1 MYKLKSVYATISFE
15 RNKIN
20 LLVVE
25 HAKNDKIN
33 CLYYNSVEHNYLD
46 ENISFINYDHLV
58 DKLRTLVRGA
68 DNFLGINIKRYIV
81 NISCLPIKS
90 IQGRSPESLVF
101 DTLTEEHL
109 HNYVNKLTL
118 AKRDENQY
126 ALHVYATGWYL
137 DGQYTPQFPEGSN
150 GKKISFDY
158 VGIISQRRI
167 IDQFVDLLKQVG
179 GKTLAVTCNSLCL
192 GVPVNGGGID
202 GVVVDIKTTSTIIN
216 LYNKYG
222 EIKAVTTIPKGSNWY
237 LNETKKLLG
246 INPEV
251 NLAPMIEALDT
262 IADVN
267 EETVLLHKHSCEF
280 LTIQEADVHSL
291 STALKITS
299 KRLFK
304 EVEQMLGDMRTKC
317 HSNFNKVYLNIVES
331 LVYAFKEACPR
342 NTIDDLPIEVLTN
355 TVVGLED
362 YAANNMLAAISYIH
376 NLQSQSDEY
385 HTYSIDPFVSQK
397 AANYQFKQHLWT
409 RLGIISTRWA
419 AKLGE

>member
-126 ALHVYATGWYL
+126 ALHVYATG
-137 DGQYTPQFPEGSN
+137 
-150 GKKISFDY
+150 
-158 VGIISQRRI
+158 
-167 IDQFVDLLKQVG
+167 
-179 GKTLAVTCNSLCL
+179 
-192 GVPVNGGGID
+192 
-202 GVVVDIKTTSTIIN
+202 
-216 LYNKYG
+216 
-222 EIKAVTTIPKGSNWY
+222 
-237 LNETKKLLG
+237 
-246 INPEV
+246 
-251 NLAPMIEALDT
+251 
-262 IADVN
+262 
-267 EETVLLHKHSCEF
+267 
-280 LTIQEADVHSL
+280 
-291 STALKITS
+291 
-299 KRLFK
+299 
-304 EVEQMLGDMRTKC
+304 
-317 HSNFNKVYLNIVES
+317 
-331 LVYAFKEACPR
+331 
-342 NTIDDLPIEVLTN
+342 
-355 TVVGLED
+355 
-362 YAANNMLAAISYIH
+362 
-376 NLQSQSDEY
+376 
-385 HTYSIDPFVSQK
+385 
-397 AANYQFKQHLWT
+397 
-409 RLGIISTRWA
+409 
-419 AKLGE
+419 

>member
-1 MYKLKSVYATISFE
+1 
-15 RNKIN
+15 
-20 LLVVE
+20 
-25 HAKNDKIN
+25 
-33 CLYYNSVEHNYLD
+33 
-46 ENISFINYDHLV
+46 
-58 DKLRTLVRGA
+58 
-68 DNFLGINIKRYIV
+68 
-81 NISCLPIKS
+81 
-90 IQGRSPESLVF
+90 
-101 DTLTEEHL
+101 
-109 HNYVNKLTL
+109 
-118 AKRDENQY
+118 
-126 ALHVYATGWYL
+126 
-137 DGQYTPQFPEGSN
+137 
-150 GKKISFDY
+150 
-158 VGIISQRRI
+158 
-167 IDQFVDLLKQVG
+167 
-179 GKTLAVTCNSLCL
+179 
-192 GVPVNGGGID
+192 
-202 GVVVDIKTTSTIIN
+202 
-216 LYNKYG
+216 
-222 EIKAVTTIPKGSNWY
+222 
-237 LNETKKLLG
+237 
-246 INPEV
+246 
-251 NLAPMIEALDT
+251 MIEALDT

-397 AANYQFKQHLWT
+397 AANYQFKQHL
-409 RLGIISTRWA
+409 
-419 AKLGE
+419 